1 MAFILPRGAEREY
14 LTAYRLVAVYV
25 AKMPTGDA
33 KAGTSRDLLHSLIAI
48 RRRHVGAAIVAAYWA
63 KDAGD
68 AQLIRGEIERGSE
81 GVLMTA
87 RALQARIELAA
98 ARRNVMLTDHA
109 TIMERVRMA
118 VDYVEG
124 RIAQAQAAGELRWFN
139 QAYRAWR
146 LEAKAQGRVMT
157 YAEARA
163 RLRRSVY
170 RQILFGET
178 GEIVVMPKL
187 FPPLASPLDKS
198 TETALS
204 SRPCA
209 ALTGASRDDAAAAT
223 T

>member
-14 LTAYRLVAVYV
+14 LTAYGVVAVYV
-25 AKMPTGDA
+25 AKMPTGNA
-33 KAGTSRDLLHSLIAI
+33 MAGISRDLLQSLISI

-63 KDAGD
+63 KDADD
-68 AQLIRGEIERGSE
+68 AQLIRDEIERNSD

-98 ARRNVMLTDHA
+98 ARANVLLIDHD
-109 TIMERVRMA
+109 TIMERVRSA

-124 RIAQAQAAGELRWFN
+124 KIVEAQAAGELRWFN

-163 RLRRSVY
+163 RLRRVIY
-170 RQILFGET
+170 RQILFGEA
-178 GEIVVMPKL
+178 GEIAVIPKL
-187 FPPLASPLDKS
+187 FPSLDSTLDKS
-198 TETALS
+198 AETGLS
-204 SRPCA
+204 SRA
-209 ALTGASRDDAAAAT
+209 
-223 T
+223 

>member
-14 LTAYRLVAVYV
+14 LTAYGVVAVYV
-25 AKMPTGDA
+25 AKMPTGNA
-33 KAGTSRDLLHSLIAI
+33 MAGISRDLLQSLISI

-63 KDAGD
+63 KDADD
-68 AQLIRGEIERGSE
+68 AQLIRDEIERNSD

-98 ARRNVMLTDHA
+98 ARANVLLIDHD
-109 TIMERVRMA
+109 TIMERVRLA

-124 RIAQAQAAGELRWFN
+124 KIEQAQAAGELRWFN

-163 RLRRSVY
+163 RLRRAIY
-170 RQILFGET
+170 RQILFGEA
-178 GEIVVMPKL
+178 GEIAVRPKL
-187 FPPLASPLDKS
+187 FPSLD
-198 TETALS
+198 L
-204 SRPCA
+204 
-209 ALTGASRDDAAAAT
+209 DA
-223 T
+223 